1 MNNLIQELTPYLLG
15 ILGVL
20 LAHFGRKLGIT
31 LSTFLNE
38 KIDEKQW
45 ELIKD
50 VIEGAVKFVE
60 QVSKQDVKLYGEKK
74 FNLAKEKALAIL
86 NDKGLTVTD
95 EELELLIEKFVLE
108 MKGID

>member
-1 MNNLIQELTPYLLG
+1 MNDLIQELMPYIIG

-20 LAHFGRKLGIT
+20 LTYLGRKLN
-31 LSTFLNE
+31 LYLNE
-38 KIDEKQW
+38 RIDTEQW

-50 VIEGAVKFVE
+50 VIQGAVMFVE
-60 QVSKQDVKLYGEKK
+60 QISKQDVGLYGEKK
-74 FNLAKEKALAIL
+74 FELAKQRALEVL

-95 EELELLIEKFVLE
+95 DELELLIEKFVLE